1 MGLSRKICA
10 PASASAPRSDKK
22 AMRRASGDQRGVSSR
37 FGCDVRRMACR
48 NSSTSQMSELK
59 RSFSRSHELTTN
71 ATRRASGDIWASLAR
86 LSETTSSGVIGRF
99 ACAEAATTRIS
110 EIKETGKILRIFF
123 CLPLY
128 KLEAYEG
135 YHVFALLVM
144 FKIARNRIHRPGGL
158 K

>member
-37 FGCDVRRMACR
+37 FGCDVKRIACR
-48 NSSTSQMSELK
+48 ISSTIQMSELK

-86 LSETTSSGVIGRF
+86 LSERTSSGVIGRF
-99 ACAEAATTRIS
+99 VCAETATTRRKG
-110 EIKETGKILRIFF
+110 IKTTAKILRMFF
-123 CLPLY
+123 IDTLSNDQLNLMRFGQIRRLPS
-128 KLEAYEG
+128 
-135 YHVFALLVM
+135 
-144 FKIARNRIHRPGGL
+144 RNQPVDYFWRNY
-158 K
+158 